1 MKKQHRRPRRESPPT
16 TAAEGKL
23 SAGALVEV
31 EIERIVP
38 GGAGL
43 GHADGHTLF
52 VQLAAPGDHV
62 RARVER
68 VRGKV
73 AFASVVEV
81 ITPSPARV
89 EPPCPYFGRCGGC
102 DFQQLTYE
110 AQLAAKVEI
119 IRDCLRRIARVE
131 PPARIPITPSPAVWR
146 YRSRAR
152 WQHDP
157 VRQFLGYYELAS
169 HRVCDVAECPV
180 VLPEVQDK
188 LSHLR
193 ATLAAGGDF
202 DETEEFQAVAGD
214 DGVSLL
220 PPLETDDARE
230 RFRDLAG
237 ERYHFDADCFF
248 QINHALLEP
257 LLAEALKGTT
267 VEPDTT
273 GESKTT
279 GESNTTGESK
289 TISESDATGES
300 GMTGDTA
307 ALGGESNALSRESNA
322 LGETAVDLYCGVGL
336 FTLPLARRFARVA
349 AVEGNA
355 AATGFARRN
364 LAAAGLTNAS
374 VHTARVGEW
383 LAAHA
388 PSLPPVDFLLLD
400 PPRAGAEPEAL
411 NGILLLRPRRI
422 AYVSCDPATLARDL
436 RALFDAG
443 YTLDSIRA
451 FDMFPQTHHV
461 ETVVHLTASA
471 T

>member
-1 MKKQHRRPRRESPPT
+1 
-16 TAAEGKL
+16 L
-23 SAGALVEV
+23 SAGASVEV

-43 GHADGHTLF
+43 GHADGYTLF
-52 VQLAAPGDHV
+52 VQLAAPGDRV

-73 AFASVVEV
+73 AFASVAEV

-89 EPPCPYFGRCGGC
+89 APPCPYFGRCGGC

-119 IRDCLRRIARVE
+119 VRDCLRRIARRD
-131 PPARIPITPSPAVWR
+131 PPPDIPITPSPAVWR

-169 HRVCDVAECPV
+169 HRVCDVTECPV

-188 LSHLR
+188 FSRLR
-193 ATLAAGGDF
+193 ATLAGGEF
-202 DETEEFQAVAGD
+202 EETEEFQAVAGD

-220 PPLETDDARE
+220 PPIAAGDARE
-230 RFRDLAG
+230 RYRDLAG

-257 LLAEALKGTT
+257 LLAEALKGTPAAT
-267 VEPDTT
+267 TSEMGMT
-273 GESKTT
+273 GESSAT
-279 GESNTTGESK
+279 
-289 TISESDATGES
+289 SESDTTSGSDATRESVTTAATSGEEDATGAA
-300 GMTGDTA
+300 GATG
-307 ALGGESNALSRESNA
+307 G
-322 LGETAVDLYCGVGL
+322 TAVDLYCGVGL

-355 AATGFARRN
+355 SVTEFARRN
-364 LAAAGLTNAS
+364 LAAAGLANAS
-374 VHTARVGEW
+374 VHTARVGDW

-388 PSLPPVDFLLLD
+388 ARLAPVDFLLLD
-400 PPRAGAEPEAL
+400 PPRAGAEPETIA
-411 NGILLLRPRRI
+411 GILALRPRRI

-436 RALFDAG
+436 RALLDAG
-443 YTLDSIRA
+443 YALDSVRA

-461 ETVVHLTASA
+461 ETVVHLTAVTIASCD
-471 T
+471 